1 MTNLL
6 ITSSLFRAII
16 YTCGHV
22 VIAMIVVSTMT
33 GASLWEAGAV
43 ALIEPAI
50 NGCWY
55 FILDKTF
62 VYLSRKKSNKFKKMR

>member
-22 VIAMIVVSTMT
+22 VIAMTVVSTMT

-62 VYLSRKKSNKFKKMR
+62 VYLSSKKMK

>member
-22 VIAMIVVSTMT
+22 VIAMAVVSTMT

-50 NGCWY
+50 NGLWY
-55 FILDKTF
+55 FTLDKTF